1 MICSATQSL
10 KILHQVVLKL
20 SYSQDFQVTLTPTYE
35 LEVKVK
41 GIQARTRFLVDTPMG
56 PKS

>member
-1 MICSATQSL
+1 MLPTQSL

-20 SYSQDFQVTLTPTYE
+20 LYSQEFQVTLTPTYE